1 MTRGAEKIFD
11 EGVQAVKAQA
21 SLRTVT
27 SISSLSVRRR
37 QWLYEGLI
45 HALLL
50 GSALLSVLTTIGIVV
65 VLFYES
71 AQFFRQVSLFDFLTD
86 TQWTPL
92 FTEKHFGILPL
103 LSGTLLTSV
112 IAVGVALPLGLV
124 IAVFL
129 SEFAHERVRTILKP
143 LLEMLAGIPTIVY
156 GYFALFFVTP
166 LLQKIIPELG
176 GFNSL
181 SPGLVMGIMILPMVA
196 SLSEDAIYAVPR
208 SLREGGYA
216 LGATKLQIIRTILIP
231 AALGGIS
238 ASFILAVSRAV
249 GETMIVAIA
258 AGQQPVL
265 TINPLSQVE
274 TMTAYIVQ
282 ISLGDTPHGTL
293 EFQTIFVVG
302 STLFLMTLV
311 FNYLSLWLRERYQM
325 VLK

>member
-1 MTRGAEKIFD
+1 MLLAEKLNA
-11 EGVQAVKAQA
+11 EKVLVARAVEP
-21 SLRTVT
+21 LRAT
-27 SISSLSVRRR
+27 STISSLSVRRR
-37 QWLYEGLI
+37 QWFLEGLI

-50 GSALLSVLTTIGIVV
+50 GCALVSILTTIGIVC

-71 AQFFRQVSLFDFLTD
+71 SQFFRQVSVFDFLTD

-103 LSGTLLTSV
+103 LSGTFLTSV

-129 SEFAHERVRTILKP
+129 SEFAHDGVRAILKP

-166 LLQKIIPELG
+166 MLQKIIPELG

-216 LGATKLQIIRTILIP
+216 LGATKLQIIRGILIP

-302 STLFLMTLV
+302 SMLFLMTLA
-311 FNYLSLWLRERYQM
+311 FNYLSLCLRERYQM
-325 VLK
+325 VLR

>member
-1 MTRGAEKIFD
+1 MSAIEPVRFAAE
-11 EGVQAVKAQA
+11 
-21 SLRTVT
+21 VT
-27 SISSLSVRRR
+27 QVMATKRSSSIAALSVRRR
-37 QWLYEGLI
+37 QRIYEGGI
-45 HALLL
+45 HALLMFC
-50 GSALLSVLTTIGIVV
+50 GLLSVFTTVGIVC

-71 AQFFRQVSLFDFLTD
+71 AQFFQHVSLLDFFTD

-92 FTEKHFGILPL
+92 FSEKHFGILPL
-103 LSGTLLTSV
+103 LSGTFLTST
-112 IAVGVALPLGLV
+112 IAIAVALPLGV
-124 IAVFL
+124 TIAVYL
-129 SEFAHERVRTILKP
+129 SEFSDERVRAFLKP
-143 LLEMLAGIPTIVY
+143 ALEILAGIPTIVY

-166 LLQKIIPELG
+166 MLQSIIPSLG
-176 GFNSL
+176 GFNAL
-181 SPGLVMGIMILPMVA
+181 SPGIVMGFMILPMVA

-208 SLREGGYA
+208 SLREGAYA
-216 LGATKLQIIRTILIP
+216 LGATKLQMVRGVLVP

-265 TINPLSQVE
+265 SLNPLDQVE

-302 STLFLMTLV
+302 SMLFLMTLV
-311 FNYLSLWLRERYQM
+311 FNFLSLRIRERYKM
-325 VLK
+325 VIK

>member
-1 MTRGAEKIFD
+1 MLSAKKVVEK
-11 EGVQAVKAQA
+11 EMLVVKALEP
-21 SLRTVT
+21 LRAT
-27 SISSLSVRRR
+27 SKISSLTVRRR
-37 QWLYEGLI
+37 QWFLEMVI
-45 HALLL
+45 HAILL
-50 GSALLSVLTTIGIVV
+50 GCALVSILTTIGIVC

-103 LSGTLLTSV
+103 LSGTFLTSV
-112 IAVGVALPLGLV
+112 IAVGVALPLGLL

-129 SEFAHERVRTILKP
+129 SEFAHEGVRAVLKP

-166 LLQKIIPELG
+166 ILQKVIPELG
-176 GFNSL
+176 GFNAL

-216 LGATKLQIIRTILIP
+216 LGATKLQIIRSILIP

-258 AGQQPVL
+258 AGQQPVF
-265 TINPLSQVE
+265 TINPLNQVE

-302 STLFLMTLV
+302 SMLFLMTLA
-311 FNYLSLWLRERYQM
+311 FNYLSLWLRGRYQM
-325 VLK
+325 VLR

>member
-1 MTRGAEKIFD
+1 MSAIEPVRLSAEVAPVR
-11 EGVQAVKAQA
+11 EERRSS
-21 SLRTVT
+21 SLAA
-27 SISSLSVRRR
+27 LSVRRR
-37 QWLYEGLI
+37 QRVFEGVI

-50 GSALLSVLTTIGIVV
+50 FCGLISVFITVGIVC

-71 AQFFRQVSLFDFLTD
+71 AQFFRSVPFIDFFTD

-92 FTEKHFGILPL
+92 FAEKHFGILPL
-103 LSGTLLTSV
+103 VSGTFLTSA
-112 IAVGVALPLGLV
+112 IAIGVALPLGLT
-124 IAVFL
+124 IAVYM
-129 SEFAHERVRTILKP
+129 SEFSDERVRALLKP
-143 LLEMLAGIPTIVY
+143 LLELLAGIPTIVY

-166 LLQKIIPELG
+166 MLQSIIPSLG
-176 GFNSL
+176 GFNAL
-181 SPGLVMGIMILPMVA
+181 SPGIVMGFMILPMVA

-208 SLREGGYA
+208 SLREGAYA
-216 LGATKLQIIRTILIP
+216 LGATRLQMVRGVLVP

-265 TINPLSQVE
+265 SLNPLEQVE

-302 STLFLMTLV
+302 AMLFLMTLA
-311 FNYLSLWLRERYQM
+311 FNFLSLRIRERYKM
-325 VLK
+325 VVK